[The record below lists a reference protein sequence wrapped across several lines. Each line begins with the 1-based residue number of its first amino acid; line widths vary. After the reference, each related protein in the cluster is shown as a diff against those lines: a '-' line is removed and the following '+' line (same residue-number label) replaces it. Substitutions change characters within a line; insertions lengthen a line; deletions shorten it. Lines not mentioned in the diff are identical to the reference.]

1 MGQSALSPA
10 NSRVAP
16 FCFLNKTRVYA
27 APEATASRKGSFP
40 ERAKE
45 GVTREDRRV
54 CPGCRAIS
62 HAMSRLI
69 REIAAPRKRGFLV
82 ASILYIYLSL
92 SFHLPSSFS
101 LPYNF
106 RFQLSSSRY
115 FLSSHNAFALHSFR
129 ISLNTLHQ
137 FFCFL
142 LSLFIYFL
150 LFIFYIYIPALI

>member
-92 SFHLPSSFS
+92 SFHLP
-101 LPYNF
+101 
-106 RFQLSSSRY
+106 
-115 FLSSHNAFALHSFR
+115 FLSRA
-129 ISLNTLHQ
+129 ISASNSPPPDISYHLTTP
-137 FFCFL
+137 L
-142 LSLFIYFL
+142 LSIPFEFL
-150 LFIFYIYIPALI
+150 